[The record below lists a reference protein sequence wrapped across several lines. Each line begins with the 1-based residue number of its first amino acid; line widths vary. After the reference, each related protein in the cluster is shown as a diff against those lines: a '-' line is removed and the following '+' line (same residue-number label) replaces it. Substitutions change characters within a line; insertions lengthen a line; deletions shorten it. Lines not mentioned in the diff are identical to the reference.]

1 MGLRSKVGWVLHCRD
16 NTTRTLEALSADL
29 RELQA
34 RVDRL
39 TTAVE
44 RTQRTWEVELHD
56 VRERQLD
63 EFDRVREV
71 VIAATDDLS
80 ERIAALHRAADGG

>member
-1 MGLRSKVGWVLHCRD
+1 MGLRAKVGWVLHGHD

-39 TTAVE
+39 ATSVE
-44 RTQRTWEVELHD
+44 RAQRAWEVELHE

-63 EFDRVREV
+63 EFERVRDI

-80 ERIAALHRAADGG
+80 ERIAALHRAADGV